1 MEFRQARQGD
11 LPQMEHML
19 QEAKE
24 RLRALGIDQWQSG
37 YPNRESLNRDLAA
50 GTAYVLEEQ
59 GSLRAMAAIL
69 FEEEKTYRRI
79 EGAWKNQEPYMVLHR
94 VCAARGCCRRGYA
107 SRLFRQAEELCR
119 ARGLWNVRIDT
130 HRGNAPMRRF
140 LEKLGFQ
147 ECGVIFLKDP
157 GEPTPERIAY
167 QKILLPPA
175 GVSISC

>member
-50 GTAYVLEEQ
+50 GAAYVLEEQ

-94 VCAARGCCRRGYA
+94 VCAARDCCRRGYA
-107 SRLFRQAEELCR
+107 SR
-119 ARGLWNVRIDT
+119 RIDT

-147 ECGVIFLKDP
+147 ECGVIFLEDP

>member
-1 MEFRQARQGD
+1 
-11 LPQMEHML
+11 
-19 QEAKE
+19 
-24 RLRALGIDQWQSG
+24 
-37 YPNRESLNRDLAA
+37 
-50 GTAYVLEEQ
+50 
-59 GSLRAMAAIL
+59 MAAIL

-94 VCAARGCCRRGYA
+94 VCAAGTAAAGVCFPAVPAGGRA
-107 SRLFRQAEELCR
+107 LR

-147 ECGVIFLKDP
+147 ECGVIFLEDP

-175 GVSISC
+175 GVSISCLTSNVRKSESRKFLLKF